1 MSRGIAARKTGTLLL
16 MLIIHS
22 CAFAQDDHYPLRI
35 MFYNV
40 ENLFDIL
47 DDPVTDDEEFLPS
60 GLRRWNY
67 NRYNK
72 KINSIYKVI
81 IAAGEWEPP
90 AVVALCEIE
99 NRGVLE
105 DLAFGTNLSKFNYR
119 IIHEDSPDQRGIDVC
134 LIYREEIMDVIDYQ
148 YINPFPDSSGF
159 RTRSILY
166 VRMLA
171 ADDTLHMIVN
181 HWPSRRGG
189 VLAAEDERIRIA
201 ETLRSLIDSLAS
213 SQTDPRIIIMG
224 DFNSAPDD
232 QVMSVITEG
241 TREKGAMINL
251 SAMLPDN
258 SGTYRYHGVWE
269 TIDQVLVSEA
279 LIKCSRGLYTGK
291 GLLKIFRPD
300 FLLKKDNQYPG
311 LSPYSTYSGYRYQGG
326 FSDHLP
332 VLLDLFLR

>member
-1 MSRGIAARKTGTLLL
+1 MSRGIAAKLTGTLLM
-16 MLIIHS
+16 MLIIHTGA
-22 CAFAQDDHYPLRI
+22 CAQDDHYPLRI

-40 ENLFDIL
+40 ENLFDIH
-47 DDPVTDDEEFLPS
+47 DDPLTDDEEFLPS

-67 NRYNK
+67 SRYNK

-90 AVVALCEIE
+90 AAVAICEAE

-105 DLAFGTNLSKFNYR
+105 DIVYGTNLSKYNYR

-134 LIYREEIMDVIDYQ
+134 LIYRQDIVDVMDYQ
-148 YINPFPDSSGF
+148 YINPFPDSSEF

-166 VRMLA
+166 ARMLA
-171 ADDTLHMIVN
+171 ADDTLHLIVN

-201 ETLRSLIDSLAS
+201 QILRSLVDSIAFIHPE
-213 SQTDPRIIIMG
+213 PRIIVMG
-224 DFNSAPDD
+224 DFNSSPDD
-232 QVMSVITEG
+232 QVMSVISG
-241 TREKGAMINL
+241 SAGGKAAMINL
-251 SAMLPDN
+251 SAVLPRN

-269 TIDQVLVSEA
+269 IIDQVLVSNT
-279 LIKCSRGLYTGK
+279 LIKCSRGLYTGEQS
-291 GLLKIFRPD
+291 LKVFKPD
-300 FLLKKDNQYPG
+300 FLLKKDTQYPG
-311 LSPYSTYSGYRYQGG
+311 LSPFSTYSGYRYQGG